1 MTKVTGQVRF
11 GGHKLAAL
19 LGVGAAFGVATCLA
33 NPFDD
38 VKYMFSGGV
47 DADGNGV
54 LTHNSSE
61 LRCITKA
68 SDSTHAWHKTTY
80 ANSTMSL
87 CELQNIDVPC
97 GYANMTLVN
106 APCLYFPQTLTTN

>member
-47 DADGNGV
+47 DADGNGI
-54 LTHNSSE
+54 LTHDSSE

-68 SDSTHAWHKTTY
+68 GDPTHALHTTKY
-80 ANSTMSL
+80 ADSTMSL
-87 CELQNIDVPC
+87 CELQNLDVPC
-97 GYANMTLVN
+97 T
-106 APCLYFPQTLTTN
+106 